1 MQCICVQC
9 VCMWC
14 GVHPA
19 RVLLVGAGACV
30 YLLWVYAVVCTVSSL
45 VGLVVAV
52 MGDELIDVLVV
63 VRDDVLGEEP
73 HLRHILEG
81 KVGV

>member
-1 MQCICVQC
+1 M
-9 VCMWC
+9 
-14 GVHPA
+14 
-19 RVLLVGAGACV
+19 
-30 YLLWVYAVVCTVSSL
+30 YLLWVHAVACTVSSL

-73 HLRHILEG
+73 HLHHIFEG
-81 KVGV
+81 KVGVYVVLITWL